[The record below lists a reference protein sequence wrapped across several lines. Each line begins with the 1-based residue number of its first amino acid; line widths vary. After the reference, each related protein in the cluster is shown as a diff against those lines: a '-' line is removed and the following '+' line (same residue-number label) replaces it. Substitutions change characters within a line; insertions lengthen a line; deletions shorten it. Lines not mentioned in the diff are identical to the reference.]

1 MEDNT
6 QEKNLI
12 PKKEK
17 NIFGKIKNWFKSL
30 FSKKENNIQ
39 EEINEEEINIKEN
52 NQFKEN
58 IKIAENEE
66 TELLELQRKFR
77 EGEIEEGDL
86 TNEQIDSLCNLY
98 DKQIAALKDAIE
110 KTNQEIEEY
119 KKRKMEKKNA

>member
-98 DKQIAALKDAIE
+98 DKQIAALKAAIE